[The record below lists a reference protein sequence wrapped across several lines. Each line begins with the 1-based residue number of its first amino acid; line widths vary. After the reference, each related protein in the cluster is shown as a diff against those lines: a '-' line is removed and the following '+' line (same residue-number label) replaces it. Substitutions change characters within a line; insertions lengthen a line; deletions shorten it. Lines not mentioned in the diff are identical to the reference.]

1 MAKLLNG
8 KELSLFIQEQQ
19 AKEVRSL
26 KQSKNI
32 KPTLA
37 IIRTN
42 PNPVTDTYVNLKAKY
57 GEGIGVDV
65 KIYDCDEQEIKNVIS
80 ECNSNNE
87 IQGIIVQLPLKNSEN
102 TDEIVDLIDIKKDV
116 DGLNQ
121 NTTYDP
127 ATPTAINWLLAGYNI
142 ELLGKNIVING
153 GGRLVGAPLAKM
165 WQSSG
170 YNVTLITSKTDN
182 KEDILRNADVII
194 SAVGKPEII
203 TSEMIKEGAVVVD
216 AGTSTD
222 SNGIVGDVENEARNR
237 EDIKI
242 TPVKGGVGPLTV
254 CALFHNVLLAS
265 RIYAK

>member
-8 KELSLFIQEQQ
+8 KELSLFIKEQQ
-19 AKEVRSL
+19 AREVRSL

-32 KPTLA
+32 NPTLA

-57 GEGIGVDV
+57 GEDIGVNV
-65 KIYDCDEQEIKNVIS
+65 KIYDCDENKIKDVIT
-80 ECNSNNE
+80 ECNNNE
-87 IQGIIVQLPLKNSEN
+87 DIHGIIVQLPLNNPDS
-102 TDEIVDLIDIKKDV
+102 TDEIVNYVNASKDV
-116 DGLNQ
+116 DGLSKNAK
-121 NTTYDP
+121 YDP
-127 ATPTAINWLLAGYNI
+127 ATPTAINWLLAGYNV

-153 GGRLVGAPLAKM
+153 GGKLVGAPLFKM
-165 WQSSG
+165 WQNSG
-170 YNVTLITSKTDN
+170 YNATLITSKTEN
-182 KEDILRNADVII
+182 KIEIINKADVIV

-203 TSEMIKEGAVVVD
+203 KSEILKAGAVVID

-222 SNGIVGDVENEARNR
+222 SNGIVGDVEEIARSR

-254 CALFHNVLLAS
+254 CALFHNVLLSARNYS
-265 RIYAK
+265 K

>member
-8 KELSLFIQEQQ
+8 KELSLFIKEQQ

-32 KPTLA
+32 NPTLA
-37 IIRTN
+37 IVRTN

-57 GEGIGVDV
+57 GEDIGVGV
-65 KIYDCDEQEIKNVIS
+65 KVYDCDEQEIKNVIA
-80 ECNSNNE
+80 ECNSNDE
-87 IQGIIVQLPLKNSEN
+87 IQGIIVQLPLKNPEN
-102 TDEIVDLIDIKKDV
+102 TDEIVNLINENKDV
-116 DGLNQ
+116 DGLNK
-121 NTTYDP
+121 NTKFDP

-142 ELLGKNIVING
+142 ELAGKNIVING
-153 GGRLVGAPLAKM
+153 GGRLVGAPLTEM
-165 WQSSG
+165 WQNSG
-170 YNVTLITSKTDN
+170 YNATLITSKTDN
-182 KEDILRNADVII
+182 KEEILRSADVII
-194 SAVGKPEII
+194 SAVGKPGII
-203 TSEMIKEGAVVVD
+203 TSEMIKDGAVVID

-254 CALFHNVLLAS
+254 CALFHNVLLAA
-265 RIYAK
+265 RNHTK